1 LRVNEVGGTQTSFDP
16 IAVWATR
23 DSGGLCVLIGTV
35 ACPVYATAAWVC
47 GAARVQTAG
56 PAVGELEMKR
66 CPLFTQ
72 EAEREKLKRMS
83 PEERAKY
90 EARQKKVQQQRLM
103 KKRTVT
109 MR

>member
-1 LRVNEVGGTQTSFDP
+1 MLGYGRRTS
-16 IAVWATR
+16 
-23 DSGGLCVLIGTV
+23 
-35 ACPVYATAAWVC
+35 ATAFAK
-47 GAARVQTAG
+47 GRF
-56 PAVGELEMKR
+56 EMTR

-72 EAEREKLKRMS
+72 EAEREKLKRMG